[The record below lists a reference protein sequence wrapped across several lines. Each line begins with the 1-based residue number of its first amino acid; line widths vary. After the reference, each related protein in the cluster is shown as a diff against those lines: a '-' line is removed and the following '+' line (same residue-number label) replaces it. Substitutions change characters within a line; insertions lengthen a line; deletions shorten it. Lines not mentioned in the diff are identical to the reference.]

1 MILSVCDSATV
12 LEVLYYIKIIIKLVC
27 IAVPIILIVTMLIDT
42 VKTVSSGD
50 ANLSDL
56 FKKYSIKLIA
66 AILVF
71 FIPTFVNIIA
81 DTVGNDEYNS
91 CLKFA
96 TREEIENAKYKEID
110 KLIEVVFKSYKR
122 SDLNIAKS
130 KINQLGDERKKQSY
144 LNKLAEIEKTI
155 KKIEEIKALTSAT
168 ITKEKYDE
176 AEKFVASLPEG
187 DVKKS
192 LQKKLEELKKSLTP
206 QLTHGTGGGN
216 ALSGNNIVDVL
227 RRNGSSAE
235 EFNEKIRS
243 AVTAQ
248 GVGTR
253 EAAVAAATTLID
265 TLSGYGYKINYE
277 WWGKYAKLGIDTRW
291 GSVLSE
297 SQYQRD
303 CNNYASRHNNDGAN
317 CWNNMKWYGLDCSGF
332 AQWIV
337 IQAMQ
342 STSASYS
349 GGTRHSFNSNTN
361 YAQCQIGDP
370 IYRTGHVAI
379 IIGLDDEKK
388 AYTIAESSQGVTYNT
403 VKYTDGS
410 WWCNHI
416 SLYSN

>member
-1 MILSVCDSATV
+1 MILSICDSATV
-12 LEVLYYIKIIIKLVC
+12 LEVLYYVKIVIKLIC

-81 DTVGNDEYNS
+81 DVVGNDEYNS

-130 KINQLGDERKKQSY
+130 KINQLGDESKKQSY
-144 LNKLAEIEKTI
+144 LNKLTEIEKTI

-176 AEKFVASLPEG
+176 AEKFVSSLPEG

-206 QLTHGTGGGN
+206 QLTHGTGG
-216 ALSGNNIVDVL
+216 
-227 RRNGSSAE
+227 
-235 EFNEKIRS
+235 
-243 AVTAQ
+243 
-248 GVGTR
+248 
-253 EAAVAAATTLID
+253 
-265 TLSGYGYKINYE
+265 
-277 WWGKYAKLGIDTRW
+277 
-291 GSVLSE
+291 
-297 SQYQRD
+297 
-303 CNNYASRHNNDGAN
+303 
-317 CWNNMKWYGLDCSGF
+317 
-332 AQWIV
+332 
-337 IQAMQ
+337 
-342 STSASYS
+342 
-349 GGTRHSFNSNTN
+349 
-361 YAQCQIGDP
+361 
-370 IYRTGHVAI
+370 
-379 IIGLDDEKK
+379 
-388 AYTIAESSQGVTYNT
+388 
-403 VKYTDGS
+403 
-410 WWCNHI
+410 
-416 SLYSN
+416 